1 MADIGYMGEIPFTT
15 SADKI
20 RTFSDFSRKGD
31 PRLGSHDIIGGK
43 SRLEFIAAANEE
55 ISMSIKL
62 STGIGLDPEKEL
74 EDLREMRDTGAV
86 FNLFIGGKPVSE
98 NKWIISSMGEDVK
111 YFNDKGEIISVDVS
125 LTLKEYVED
134 IEQVKDENQEGQQT
148 PMSGSSE
155 YMGGDILGG
164 GEAFDHTAAH

>member
-43 SRLEFIAAANEE
+43 SRLEFIAAANDE
-55 ISMSIKL
+55 ISRSIKL
-62 STGIGLDPEKEL
+62 STGIGLNPEKEL

-86 FNLFIGGKPVSE
+86 FNLFLGGKPVSE

-125 LTLKEYVED
+125 LSLKEYVED
-134 IEQVKDENQEGQQT
+134 AEQTKDETQEEQQR
-148 PMSGSSE
+148 
-155 YMGGDILGG
+155 GG
-164 GEAFDHTAAH
+164 GVNDYPIAH